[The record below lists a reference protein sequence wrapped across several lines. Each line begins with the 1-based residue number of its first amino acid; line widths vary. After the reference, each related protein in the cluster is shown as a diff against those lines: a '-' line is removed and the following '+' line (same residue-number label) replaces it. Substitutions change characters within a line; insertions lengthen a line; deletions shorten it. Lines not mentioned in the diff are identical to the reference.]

1 MSLEGE
7 HFGSPFLFQTLIKL
21 FDREMKRN
29 RLSLDK
35 TSGQV
40 LTEICKTPKNLTAL
54 YDEKNLK
61 C

>member
-7 HFGSPFLFQTLIKL
+7 HFGSPFLFRTLIKSL
-21 FDREMKRN
+21 DREGKMN

-40 LTEICKTPKNLTAL
+40 LKMYSETEKAI
-54 YDEKNLK
+54 
-61 C
+61 